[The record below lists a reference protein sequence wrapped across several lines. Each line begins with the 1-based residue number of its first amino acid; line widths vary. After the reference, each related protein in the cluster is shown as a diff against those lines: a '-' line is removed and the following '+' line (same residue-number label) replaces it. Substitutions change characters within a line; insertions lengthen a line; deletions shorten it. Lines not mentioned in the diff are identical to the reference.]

1 MIQIS
6 RKFDG
11 GFNFLVVSL
20 IGLLAGSLLGTAD
33 AQIVVRNR
41 VIIGGQQDNNG
52 IVIGGQENEL
62 AQALIALQQ
71 GNGASDQG
79 DLEEL
84 NLAALRTDPELE
96 SILEKAK
103 RFQDDGNYRVATK
116 LMQAVLERSGDAL
129 FSNDNQVYFSL
140 VRQVEQLLATLPAEG
155 LAAYRLEADAEARAM
170 IAAGEQ
176 GDLENSLNQ
185 VVNRYFVSSVG
196 DEAAVRL
203 GRLYLDQYDF
213 VSARRVLEKALQH
226 PDLSID
232 KNQIMSHVALCDLFL
247 NDLKSADQSTQQ
259 LLANEPKLRLAR
271 LVADEIDD
279 IQSGEGSVKPVQRN
293 QTAGW
298 EMPLASSARYGVGLP
313 VDERMLGEQLVSAFQ
328 FYYEPTISYSK
339 SKKAKGYF
347 LSGESAYGEKVAKT
361 RNTFE
366 NRMLASSEKHGWRP
380 TGMLLFGPDQ
390 VYLKTARDMV
400 ALKKSELPLSAEG
413 SLASV
418 LDPSM
423 ASWRSLWVNVFEI
436 DKGTA
441 IQAGAIGRFGL
452 GKRNRRGATT
462 VVKNP
467 VPTTVPEVQIYG
479 DTIAAQFS
487 IYNNV
492 MYSIEGKRDKGVV
505 VPTPRGRRNFNYGQ
519 SFSRTRSNY
528 LVAYDL
534 DQEGK
539 VLWTLPVMD
548 ANEAQVNAGGEKQK
562 EEFLSQGG
570 LMGAPVGYQNTII
583 APVNINGSIW
593 IYGLDPNVGGKTIW
607 KSHLCDEPPTGANNW
622 TAINLSIDGSDVMV
636 SCGLGVVFVLDAAT
650 GQIRIARRYE
660 RGGEAHRVLGAPRWP
675 GVKKMDFSKGWNSDT
690 IIPYG
695 RQMICF
701 CSDTNSIESID
712 RETGKTLWK
721 EFLEEATDH
730 LVSRKLDYLL
740 GVYDGVLYVAGPET
754 IAAFDLNTRQ
764 HIWGGD
770 DLFGKG
776 VSLGRGMLTPQGIF
790 VPVGDQILQFDLLPK
805 ELSTQPKPVRE
816 ISVDLGGAPVGNLF
830 SDGER
835 FWVHG
840 GNRVYA
846 LEAKPE

>member
-11 GFNFLVVSL
+11 GFTLLVVSL
-20 IGLLAGSLLGTAD
+20 IGVLAGPIIGAAE
-33 AQIVVRNR
+33 AQVVVRNR
-41 VIIGGQQDNNG
+41 IIIGDVPILLNDLPDDNRIIIGGND
-52 IVIGGQENEL
+52 VDVF
-62 AQALIALQQ
+62 QALMGLQQ
-71 GNGASDQG
+71 VNGASDNS

-84 NLAALRTDPELE
+84 NLASLRTDPELE

-116 LMQAVLERSGDAL
+116 LMQAVLERSGDSL
-129 FSNDNQVYFSL
+129 FSDDDQVYFSL
-140 VRQVEQLLATLPAEG
+140 VRQVEQLLAGLPAEG
-155 LAAYRLEADAEARAM
+155 LAAYRLEADAEARA
-170 IAAGEQ
+170 IIFAGEE
-176 GDLENSLNQ
+176 GDLEAALNQ
-185 VVNRYFVSSVG
+185 VVGRYFISSVG

-213 VSARRVLEKALQH
+213 VSARRVFEKALQH

-232 KNQIMSHVALCDLFL
+232 KKQIIAHVALCDLFL

-259 LLANEPKLRLAR
+259 LLKSDPNLRLAR

-279 IQSGEGSVKPVQRN
+279 ILSGKGDIKPVQRN
-293 QTAGW
+293 RTAGW

-313 VDERMLGEQLVSAFQ
+313 VDERMLSGQLVSSFQ

-347 LSGESAYGEKVAKT
+347 LSGGSAYGVSVART
-361 RNTFE
+361 RNTYE
-366 NRMLASSEKHGWRP
+366 NRMLASRETHGWRP

-400 ALKKSELPLSAEG
+400 ALKKSKLPLTAGG
-413 SLASV
+413 SIASV
-418 LDPSM
+418 LDSSM
-423 ASWRSLWVNVFEI
+423 TSWRSLWANVFEI
-436 DKGTA
+436 DKGTVN
-441 IQAGAIGRFGL
+441 QSGVVGRFDPQ
-452 GKRNRRGATT
+452 RNRRSVAVG
-462 VVKNP
+462 KNP
-467 VPTTVPEVQIYG
+467 SPTTVPEVQIYG
-479 DTIAAQFS
+479 DTVAAQFS

-492 MYSIEGKRDKGVV
+492 LYSIEGKRDNGVV
-505 VPTPRGRRNFNYGQ
+505 VRAPRTRRNFNFGQ
-519 SFSRTRSNY
+519 SFKRTRNNY

-539 VLWTLPVMD
+539 VLWTLPAMD
-548 ANEAQVNAGGEKQK
+548 DKARQLNAVGEEQ
-562 EEFLSQGG
+562 EEKFLSQGG

-583 APVNINGSIW
+583 APININGSIW
-593 IYGLDPNVGGKTIW
+593 IYGLDPNAGGATLW
-607 KSHLCDEPPTGANNW
+607 KSHLCEEPTTGANAW

-650 GQIRIARRYE
+650 GQIRIARRYQ
-660 RGGEAHRVLGAPRWP
+660 RGGKPHRVLGSARWP
-675 GVKKMDFSKGWNSDT
+675 GVKKIDFSKGWSSDT

-701 CSDTNSIESID
+701 CSDAKAIESID

-721 EFLEEATDH
+721 SDFD

-754 IAAFDLNTRQ
+754 IVAFDLNARQ

-770 DLFGKG
+770 DLFGKN
-776 VSLGRGMLTPQGIF
+776 VSQGKGLLTPQGIF
-790 VPVGDQILQFDLLPK
+790 VPVGDQILQFDLMPN
-805 ELSTQPKPVRE
+805 ELITKPKPTRE
-816 ISVDLGGAPVGNLF
+816 ISVDLGGADLGNLF